1 MKNFKI
7 EISLATAAAALVVM
21 TPACST
27 FPTGG
32 ERVGAYQGQGLQ
44 RAPAG
49 GVPTVMRKLLAES
62 SEDGTEWLAKYLSKE
77 GTDGAALAA
86 RIRNGLSTMKPSE
99 IHEDERLLKILSR
112 EVNEITDDE
121 VKYLLEAASNRAVK
135 LANCEECLL
144 RRKEF
149 LGYRKLIRERLTEA
163 AGADKEA
170 RKSVVSFLKRMEILL
185 DKGMADPK
193 RVNEFMSAVQA
204 ERFRGQQVSALTD
217 TMHMMISSVGKE
229 LDPKAAADII
239 NSWPDTS
246 LRGLRRFY
254 SEVTMVQAAEGLD
267 AEAAAEAVLR
277 RMNVTDT
284 EEIKVMKVCSLIRR

>member
-1 MKNFKI
+1 MVMG
-7 EISLATAAAALVVM
+7 LASVLS
-21 TPACST
+21 ACST
-27 FPTGG
+27 MPQGG
-32 ERVGAYQGQGLQ
+32 GYLSYAGRGGVD
-44 RAPAG
+44 RAPASA
-49 GVPTVMRKLLAES
+49 VPTVMRKLFAES
-62 SEDGTEWLAKYLSKE
+62 SEEGTEWLGKYLAKE
-77 GTDGAALAA
+77 VGDGAALAA

-99 IHEDERLLKILSR
+99 MHEDERLMKILAR
-112 EVNEITDDE
+112 DINEVSEDEI
-121 VKYLLEAASNRAVK
+121 KYLLEVASNRAVK
-135 LANCEECLL
+135 LANCEESLI

-163 AGADKEA
+163 AGTDREA
-170 RKSVVSFLKRMEILL
+170 RKSVVNFLKRMEVML

-193 RVNEFMSAVQA
+193 KVNEFMAAVQA
-204 ERFRGQQVSALTD
+204 ERFRGPQVSALTD
-217 TMHMMISSVGKE
+217 TMQMMISSIGKD

-277 RMNVTDT
+277 RMNVTDN
-284 EEIKVMKVCSLIRR
+284 EEIKVMKVCSLIRK